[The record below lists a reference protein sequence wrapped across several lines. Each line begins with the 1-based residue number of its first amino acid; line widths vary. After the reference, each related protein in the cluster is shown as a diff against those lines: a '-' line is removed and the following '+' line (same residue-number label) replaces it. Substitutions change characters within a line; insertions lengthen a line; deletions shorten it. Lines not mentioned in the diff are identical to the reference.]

1 MYFSYYPK
9 HNIQKMCPVE
19 YLELES
25 ITRAIMIGEFVDF
38 DIPILF
44 LFFYIVSFSYSLSVY
59 QIKKFSVENWM
70 LVNFILTWKWPPLL
84 TKGIEQMTIINSIIS
99 RTTPDR

>member
-1 MYFSYYPK
+1 
-9 HNIQKMCPVE
+9 MCPVE

-59 QIKKFSVENWM
+59 QIKKISVENE
-70 LVNFILTWKWPPLL
+70 LKKRKDKF
-84 TKGIEQMTIINSIIS
+84 
-99 RTTPDR
+99 